1 MQLVHR
7 IPSFYFYTWCQFA
20 ASDRQY
26 WIFAS
31 HSGFVGDYPVV
42 HVDYCHCALILRV
55 ASKRSFVALGY
66 HGWGSA
72 PCSTFEAKTVSLT
85 DKNFSCRRSG
95 HKGRRAPEEQPE
107 HCWKCALDRT
117 CVCYASFFLNQTQS
131 KLRLNARLI

>member
-85 DKNFSCRRSG
+85 DKNFSCRQSG
-95 HKGRRAPEEQPE
+95 HK
-107 HCWKCALDRT
+107 WIDALPKSNLSI
-117 CVCYASFFLNQTQS
+117 VGNVLLIAHAFAMPVFFLIRHNQ
-131 KLRLNARLI
+131 NYG